1 MNIKEELLNYF
12 NYTKTNRL
20 IVLDNKYRHFYTGV
34 TLQYLTYELFKAKYS
49 KSNVAQALKE
59 LLLDKQIKCLNCP
72 NIKKIVFE
80 PIKSNNQLYY
90 NTSQQLILEY
100 LDSNIKQ

>member
-12 NYTKTNRL
+12 NYTKTDRL

-59 LLLDKQIKCLNCP
+59 LLLDKQIKSLNCP

-80 PIKSNNQLYY
+80 PIKSTHHLYF
-90 NTSQQLILEY
+90 NTNEKLILEY